1 LQPTPRIDC
10 VNDVVIR
17 RRLSEVAS
25 QLLTFENP
33 PLEQLGNRL
42 HQSQIRPFGDQRQY
56 PLRML
61 YQHPLRT
68 LYQRRDT
75 SSTWL
80 QRSAPAFHKLTD
92 SMALIAHVQ
101 KLSLEPVELNWFRL
115 EPKTKGVDYEK
126 IDATCDRC
134 RGFALFLGVSGAA
147 EAAVYNLDTACATT
161 TTCGSTGPFGS
172 VTSHGHK
179 HCTDLLV
186 QCLGRHCGQRLLH

>member
-1 LQPTPRIDC
+1 
-10 VNDVVIR
+10 
-17 RRLSEVAS
+17 
-25 QLLTFENP
+25 
-33 PLEQLGNRL
+33 
-42 HQSQIRPFGDQRQY
+42 
-56 PLRML
+56 ML

-101 KLSLEPVELNWFRL
+101 KLSLEPVDLNWFRL

-147 EAAVYNLDTACATT
+147 EAAVFWIPLA
-161 TTCGSTGPFGS
+161 PPQ
-172 VTSHGHK
+172 
-179 HCTDLLV
+179 LLAV
-186 QCLGRHCGQRLLH
+186 QRVLSARSQSRAQALH